1 MLMATKRDTLVTYH
15 QGLSPIKLY
24 DTLFTWSYKIMRW
37 TKTIIS
43 PLPQCL
49 RQPDLV
55 WCWITL
61 RGSDPFLDLHPTYYE
76 NTILLG
82 DFNVSIDDPHMESF
96 YELYR
101 FKNLTKD
108 PTCFTNPENPPCI
121 DLILANSPYSFQ
133 NSCVIE
139 TGPSDFHK
147 MIVSVMKITFQ
158 KLKPIETVIDFLMII
173 LEKKF
178 WKIYL

>member
-1 MLMATKRDTLVTYH
+1 
-15 QGLSPIKLY
+15 
-24 DTLFTWSYKIMRW
+24 
-37 TKTIIS
+37 
-43 PLPQCL
+43 
-49 RQPDLV
+49 
-55 WCWITL
+55 
-61 RGSDPFLDLHPTYYE
+61 
-76 NTILLG
+76 
-82 DFNVSIDDPHMESF
+82 MESF

-101 FKNLTKD
+101 FKNLIKD
-108 PTCFTNPENPPCI
+108 PTCFTNPENPPYI
-121 DLILANSPYSFQ
+121 VLILANSPYSFQ

-158 KLKPIETVIDFLMII
+158 KLKPIETAINFLMII